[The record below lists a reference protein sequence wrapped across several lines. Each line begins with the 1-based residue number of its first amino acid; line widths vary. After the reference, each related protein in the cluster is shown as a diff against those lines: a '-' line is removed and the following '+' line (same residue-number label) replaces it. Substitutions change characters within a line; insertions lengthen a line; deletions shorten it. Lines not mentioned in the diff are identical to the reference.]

1 MGFGS
6 LGWFCWVVGGFR
18 QPWVVLLGRG
28 CELIG
33 VALGCGCGLIDLV
46 VGCSGLLWVVLCVKA
61 MGC

>member
-1 MGFGS
+1 M
-6 LGWFCWVVGGFR
+6 GGFR

-33 VALGCGCGLIDLV
+33 VALGCGCRLIDLV
-46 VGCSGLLWVVLCVKA
+46 VGCGGLLWVVLCVKA